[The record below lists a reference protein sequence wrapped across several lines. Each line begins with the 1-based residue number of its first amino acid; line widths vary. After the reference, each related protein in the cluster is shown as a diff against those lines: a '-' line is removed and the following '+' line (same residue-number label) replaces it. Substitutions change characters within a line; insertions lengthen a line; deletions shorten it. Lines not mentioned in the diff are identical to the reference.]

1 MKVTAKK
8 STAKSAKVNSEESTV
23 DLEEQIRRRAYQ
35 LYERRGCEHGH
46 EVEDWLA
53 AEAELAQERTMS
65 VARTAVKKTGKP
77 AVASSAKAKANPVK
91 KSGSAAQSKTD

>member
-8 STAKSAKVNSEESTV
+8 STARNSKVNSEESTV

-35 LYERRGCEHGH
+35 LYERRGCEAGQD
-46 EVEDWLA
+46 VEDWLA
-53 AEAELAQERTMS
+53 AEAELAQERTLS

-77 AVASSAKAKANPVK
+77 AVASSGKAKAKPVK
-91 KSGSAAQSKTD
+91 KSRSSALSKTD